1 MSGLE
6 RAIDKMRAAGV
17 PQRAIDVFAYYYGE
31 LVVGATGMIPEDSVT
46 GLTDVARA
54 DEEVRAYVGTGP
66 RKREVPPAV
75 RAAAAQT
82 VVVKLNGG
90 LGTTMGLDRAKSLVP
105 VRDGLSFLDVIATQV
120 KHVRAKLDVALPIVF
135 MNSFATHDD
144 TMDAIAKHDLAVGEL
159 PLAFLQNQEP
169 KLLLDDLT
177 PVSWPADPRLEW
189 CPPGHGD
196 LYTALETSGVLQ
208 ALLDAGFRYATVSNS
223 DNLGAVP
230 DPAMMAWF
238 AATGAPCAME
248 VCRRTAADVK
258 GGQLVVRRSDGR
270 LVLRETAQTPEDD
283 AAFAAD
289 IDRHRYF
296 NTNSLWF
303 DLEQVAA
310 ALADRDGVLGLP
322 LIRNVKTVDPTDP
335 ESPKVVQIE
344 SAMGSAIEVFEG
356 AVALEVDRSR
366 FRPVKSTD
374 DLLVLRSDVY
384 ELGHDGV
391 LQSVAEPPLVKLDAR
406 YFRTIADFEARVPV
420 APSLRDASSFT
431 VEGDWSLGSGVTVTG
446 DVRLTD
452 EGSEQR
458 VPDGARLLG

>member
-1 MSGLE
+1 MPVIPEQASALE

-31 LVVGATGMIPEDSVT
+31 LVGGATGMIPEDSVT
-46 GLTDVARA
+46 SLTDVASA
-54 DEEVRAYVGTGP
+54 DDEVRGYVGTAAA
-66 RKREVPPAV
+66 RE
-75 RAAAAQT
+75 AAAQT
-82 VVVKLNGG
+82 VVIKLNGG
-90 LGTTMGLDRAKSLVP
+90 LGTSMGLDRAKSLVP
-105 VRDGLSFLDVIATQV
+105 VRDGLSFLDVIATQL
-120 KHVRAKLDVALPIVF
+120 KHVRATLDVALPIVF

-144 TMDAIAKHDLAVGEL
+144 TMEAIAKHDLAVGDL

-169 KLLLDDLT
+169 KLLLEDLT
-177 PVSWPADPRLEW
+177 PVTWPADPRLEW

-238 AATGAPCAME
+238 AATGAPFAME

-258 GGQLVVRRSDGR
+258 GGQVVVRRSDGR
-270 LVLRETAQTPEDD
+270 LVLRETAQTPSDD

-289 IDRHRYF
+289 VDRHRYF

-303 DLEQVAA
+303 DLEQLAA
-310 ALADRDGVLGLP
+310 ALAEREGVLGLP

-335 ESPKVVQIE
+335 SSPKVVQIE
-344 SAMGSAIEVFEG
+344 SAMGAAIEVFED
-356 AVALEVDRSR
+356 AVVLEVTRSR
-366 FRPVKSTD
+366 MRPVKTTD
-374 DLLVLRSDVY
+374 DLLLLRSDVY
-384 ELGHDGV
+384 EVGEDGV
-391 LQSVAEPPLVKLDAR
+391 VRSVADPPLVRLDPR
-406 YFRTIADFEARVPV
+406 YFKTIADFDARIPV
-420 APSLRDASSFT
+420 APSLRDANSFT
-431 VEGDWSLGSGVTVTG
+431 VEGDWSLGSDLVVRG
-446 DVRLTD
+446 DVRLED
-452 EGSEQR
+452 EGRGQR